1 MQYSFDLLNF
11 AITATSMT
19 AVYNMIPDFV
29 EKEIRF
35 VQNSSHGYLPDE
47 EYQEWFVY
55 NNNKE
60 TLK

>member
-1 MQYSFDLLNF
+1 
-11 AITATSMT
+11 MT